1 MNLFQTVDMRTG
13 HPVTQIVR
21 FAIPMLL
28 GNIAQQL
35 YNTVD
40 SIIVG
45 RFVGDNALAAVGS
58 AGPLLN
64 LMLVLFMGISVGAS
78 IMVSQY
84 FGAGMKEDLAKT
96 IGCCITLTGVASLFI
111 MIVGPLMAGPL
122 LRLLNTPESVI
133 GWCQSYLTIIFLGI
147 AGGGYYNIMSG
158 VMRGLGDSASALVY
172 LLVAT
177 GVNIVLDYVFV
188 AKFGMGVPGVAWATV
203 IAQVISAVL
212 ALRKIVRMTDLFQLK
227 KEYLRPE
234 KRFVSSLV
242 RLGLPSGVT
251 QAIFSM
257 SMIIVQ
263 SLTNSFG
270 EQFIA
275 ANVIVMRIDGFVML
289 PAFSLGTAM
298 TTFAGQNIGAGKMD
312 RVLQGA
318 RQGTLTAMGV
328 SAVITALILLFGRSL
343 MAVFTET
350 PELIDLSYRMM
361 QILAAGYI
369 YTAFT
374 QHSVVSVLHFHDI
387 IMNAGCFTNPY
398 HFLVFQIGV
407 TSDTMSDRF
416 HGADKILVHDAGLV
430 KTIGIAEA
438 LLNPFMR
445 VFARHLIH
453 KFLTGDADTCRI
465 VLFGHEVFLNHLF

>member
-1 MNLFQTVDMRTG
+1 MREG
-13 HPVTQIVR
+13 HPVKQIVR

-58 AGPLLN
+58 AGPILN
-64 LMLVLFMGISVGAS
+64 LMLVLFIGISVGAS

-84 FGAGMKEDLAKT
+84 FGAGMKEDLSKT
-96 IGCCITLTGVASLFI
+96 VACCITTTGVASLFI
-111 MIVGPLMAGPL
+111 MIVGPLLAGPL
-122 LRLLNTPESVI
+122 LRLLNTPDSVI
-133 GWCQSYLTIIFLGI
+133 GWCRSYLTIIFVGI

-158 VMRGLGDSASALVY
+158 VLRGLGDSASALYY

-212 ALRKIVRMTDLFQLK
+212 AVRKILRMTEIFQIK
-227 KEYLRPE
+227 KEYLLPE
-234 KRFVSSLV
+234 KRYTGSLV
-242 RLGLPSGVT
+242 KLGLPSGVT

-298 TTFAGQNIGAGKMD
+298 TTFAGQNIGAGRMD
-312 RVLQGA
+312 RVTQGA
-318 RQGTLTAMGV
+318 RQGTLAAMGI
-328 SAVITALILLFGRSL
+328 SAVITVLILLFGRGL
-343 MAVFTET
+343 MGVFTRT
-350 PELIDLSYRMM
+350 QELIDLSFRMM

-369 YTAFT
+369 AMEVT
-374 QHSVVSVLHFHDI
+374 QCLSGIMRGAGDTVTPMWIAIVNTVVIRVPL
-387 IMNAGCFTNPY
+387 AY
-398 HFLVFQIGV
+398 
-407 TSDTMSDRF
+407 
-416 HGADKILVHDAGLV
+416 GLV
-430 KTIGIAEA
+430 AFSKTPELPQGDCAMMYVSLLCTWVIGATIT
-438 LLNPFMR
+438 FVMY
-445 VFARHLIH
+445 
-453 KFLTGDADTCRI
+453 KTGRWKKKANL
-465 VLFGHEVFLNHLF
+465 V

>member
-1 MNLFQTVDMRTG
+1 MNLFQSVDMRVG

-84 FGAGMKEDLAKT
+84 FGAGMKEDLGKT

-111 MIVGPLMAGPL
+111 MIVGPLM
-122 LRLLNTPESVI
+122 
-133 GWCQSYLTIIFLGI
+133 I

-369 YTAFT
+369 AMEVT
-374 QHSVVSVLHFHDI
+374 QCLSGIMRGAGDTVTPMWIAI
-387 IMNAGCFTNPY
+387 INTVIVRVPLAY
-398 HFLVFQIGV
+398 
-407 TSDTMSDRF
+407 
-416 HGADKILVHDAGLV
+416 GLV
-430 KTIGIAEA
+430 ALSKTPELPQGNCAMMYVSLLVTWIIGATITFV
-438 LLNPFMR
+438 LYR
-445 VFARHLIH
+445 
-453 KFLTGDADTCRI
+453 TGKWKRKANI
-465 VLFGHEVFLNHLF
+465 VGAWPEQTGGGRKHGRTAAV

>member
-1 MNLFQTVDMRTG
+1 MNLFQSVDMRVG

-84 FGAGMKEDLAKT
+84 FGAGMKEDLGKT

-188 AKFGMGVPGVAWATV
+188 AKFGMGV
-203 IAQVISAVL
+203 
-212 ALRKIVRMTDLFQLK
+212 RKIVRMTDLFQLK

-369 YTAFT
+369 AMEVT
-374 QHSVVSVLHFHDI
+374 QCLSGIMRGAGDTVTPMWIAI
-387 IMNAGCFTNPY
+387 INTVIVRVPLAY
-398 HFLVFQIGV
+398 
-407 TSDTMSDRF
+407 
-416 HGADKILVHDAGLV
+416 GLV
-430 KTIGIAEA
+430 ALSKTPELPQGNCAMMYVSLLVTWIIGATITFV
-438 LLNPFMR
+438 LYR
-445 VFARHLIH
+445 
-453 KFLTGDADTCRI
+453 TGKWKRKANI
-465 VLFGHEVFLNHLF
+465 VGA